1 MIELLRRQSNAP
13 RPEPVAVRDAI
24 ESTPGLAKQVDAAL
38 ESMLKEGFGHLRPI
52 ASPTVRAERAAN
64 AKAAFFRVMK
74 LVHPDLRRD
83 LFARLDRWPPYQIK
97 WVVQRAVNL
106 GLRENLK
113 TPNTPTPTEIEWYES
128 MWRQELK
135 RDPAIAEFR
144 ERARLWTAGPAYPD
158 VRHETPELVS
168 AAIAMSKIPWMGA
181 LDEHAADRRHA
192 VLVLSQ
198 SRSERPELDAA
209 LRWFMAHGQT
219 SDRWRAALGLLAR
232 GKVDVSMDLLL
243 ERCRDPFECITVLGA
258 LRKLYDHDCLDRIP
272 AAALGALTSEI
283 AKHEAE
289 VDATTRADIVQHKP
303 GAIAFAQRIG
313 IIGPKTAQ
321 AIAAAQKA

>member
-1 MIELLRRQSNAP
+1 MP
-13 RPEPVAVRDAI
+13 RPEPVVVRDAI
-24 ESTPGLAKQVDAAL
+24 ESTPGLAKHVDAAL
-38 ESMLKEGFGHLRPI
+38 ESMLKEGFGHLKPI
-52 ASPTVRAERAAN
+52 ASATVRAERAAN

-83 LFARLDRWPPYQIK
+83 LFARLDRWPAYQTK
-97 WVVQRAVNL
+97 WMVQRAVNL

-113 TPNTPTPTEIEWYES
+113 TPNTPTPAEIEWYES

-144 ERARLWTAGPAYPD
+144 ERARLWTEGPAYPD
-158 VRHETPELVS
+158 VKHETPELII
-168 AAIAMSKIPWMGA
+168 AAIAMSKIPWIGA

-198 SRSERPELDAA
+198 TRSPRPEIDAA

-219 SDRWRAALGLLAR
+219 ADRWRAALGLLAR
-232 GKVDVSMDLLL
+232 GNAEVSLDMLL
-243 ERCRDPFECITVLGA
+243 ERCRDPFECVTVLGA

-272 AAALGALTSEI
+272 APALTALLAAI

-289 VDATTRADIVQHKP
+289 VDATTRAEIVQHKP
-303 GAIAFAQRIG
+303 GAIAFAERIG
-313 IIGPKTAQ
+313 IIGPKTAE
-321 AIAAAQKA
+321 AIAASKKT